1 MNHRKSTQMAGE
13 CAFHVLILEHFSR
26 AKHYSIFSSKYLEH
40 TQRTSSSKSHR
51 QPTDMRSVKSL
62 DFEKDH
68 NKLANGNVTK
78 HSSRTS
84 SSYRKQLEVDYT
96 SEPVAT
102 PLNSGTRPRNGMR
115 PTPPKKPLRL
125 SLQRA
130 QSLQTIEASATAAI
144 LDLEKK
150 RAIKRTHRG
159 NKTPDLPH
167 FIENTI
173 SSNAAYSSQPH
184 LQQTSS
190 MGRSKHV

>member
-1 MNHRKSTQMAGE
+1 MS
-13 CAFHVLILEHFSR
+13 AFHAVAKTSRAIHFSR
-26 AKHYSIFSSKYLEH
+26 AKHFSICSGNYLEH
-40 TQRTSSSKSHR
+40 TQRASSSASKSHR
-51 QPTDMRSVKSL
+51 QPADMRSVKSL
-62 DFEKDH
+62 DFDKEH
-68 NKLANGNVTK
+68 SKLVNGNGTK
-78 HSSRTS
+78 HSSRS
-84 SSYRKQLEVDYT
+84 SSLYRKQLEVDYT

-102 PLNSGTRPRNGMR
+102 PLGSVTRPRNGMR

-130 QSLQTIEASATAAI
+130 QSLQTIEANATAAI

-167 FIENTI
+167 FMENTI
-173 SSNAAYSSQPH
+173 GCNAAYSSQPH

-190 MGRSKHV
+190 LGRSKHV

>member
-1 MNHRKSTQMAGE
+1 MNRI
-13 CAFHVLILEHFSR
+13 V
-26 AKHYSIFSSKYLEH
+26 SIFSGKYLEH
-40 TQRTSSSKSHR
+40 TQRISSKAHR
-51 QPTDMRSVKSL
+51 HPPDMRSVKSL
-62 DFEKDH
+62 DFDKDH
-68 NKLANGNVTK
+68 SKMVNGNGTK
-78 HSSRTS
+78 HSSRS
-84 SSYRKQLEVDYT
+84 SSLYRKQLEVDYT

-102 PLNSGTRPRNGMR
+102 PLSSVSRPRNGMR

-167 FIENTI
+167 FMENTI
-173 SSNAAYSSQPH
+173 SSSGNNAAYSSQPH

-190 MGRSKHV
+190 LGRGKHV

>member
-1 MNHRKSTQMAGE
+1 MHSTINVR
-13 CAFHVLILEHFSR
+13 AFFTNNFQF
-26 AKHYSIFSSKYLEH
+26 SIFSGKYLEN

-51 QPTDMRSVKSL
+51 QPIDMRSVKSL
-62 DFEKDH
+62 DFDKDH
-68 NKLANGNVTK
+68 SKTVNGNGTK
-78 HSSRTS
+78 HSSRS
-84 SSYRKQLEVDYT
+84 SSLYRKQLEVDYT

-102 PLNSGTRPRNGMR
+102 PLSSVSRPRNGMR

-144 LDLEKK
+144 LDLERK

-159 NKTPDLPH
+159 NKTPDLPL
-167 FIENTI
+167 FMENTM
-173 SSNAAYSSQPH
+173 SNGGGSNSAYSSQPH

-190 MGRSKHV
+190 LGRSKHV

>member
-1 MNHRKSTQMAGE
+1 MRVS
-13 CAFHVLILEHFSR
+13 
-26 AKHYSIFSSKYLEH
+26 AKSIFSLYFFSGKYMEH
-40 TQRTSSSKSHR
+40 PHRTPSSSASKSHR
-51 QPTDMRSVKSL
+51 QPADMRSVKSL
-62 DFEKDH
+62 DFDKDH
-68 NKLANGNVTK
+68 SKMVNGNGMK
-78 HSSRTS
+78 HSSRS
-84 SSYRKQLEVDYT
+84 SSLYRKQLEVDYT

-102 PLNSGTRPRNGMR
+102 PLSSVSRPRNGMR

-167 FIENTI
+167 FMENTM
-173 SSNAAYSSQPH
+173 SNSAAYSSQPH
-184 LQQTSS
+184 LQQTASL
-190 MGRSKHV
+190 GRSKHV